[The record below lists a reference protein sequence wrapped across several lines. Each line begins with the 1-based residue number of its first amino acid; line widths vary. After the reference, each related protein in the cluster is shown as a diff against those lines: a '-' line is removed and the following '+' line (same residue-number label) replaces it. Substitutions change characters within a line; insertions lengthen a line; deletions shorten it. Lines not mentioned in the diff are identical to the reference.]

1 VTHKNRKVRL
11 LEQRHPDVRV
21 KILYKRDYAALV
33 ARFGMEDAPARPG
46 T

>member
-11 LEQRHPDVRV
+11 LEQRYPDVLV